1 MSCHL
6 RYGTVQYKVLWSYW
20 YGTAGRADGAL
31 RSDARNTRKDRIRV
45 KKPRN
50 PSGLHRCENTRPTF
64 ASQIYIP
71 CLSRGETDK
80 GEANDGVDPLKREE
94 DVEVGVTKSRGNK
107 L

>member
-1 MSCHL
+1 MLVVALSHG
-6 RYGTVQYKVLWSYW
+6 YKGTYW

-71 CLSRGETDK
+71 CLSRGEADK
-80 GEANDGVDPLKREE
+80 GEANDGVDPLKGSGEIPRQ
-94 DVEVGVTKSRGNK
+94 
-107 L
+107 

>member
-1 MSCHL
+1 MLEPNIGPTANIVAPRIASP
-6 RYGTVQYKVLWSYW
+6 SY
-20 YGTAGRADGAL
+20 ARVRAEL
-31 RSDARNTRKDRIRV
+31 
-45 KKPRN
+45 
-50 PSGLHRCENTRPTF
+50 
-64 ASQIYIP
+64 SQIYIP